1 MQTAR
6 HDAASNPEPASDR
19 STRWP
24 AEREAGS
31 SLAGSPRLPITLAV
45 IARNEAQ
52 AIGRCLDSV
61 PFAADK
67 LVVDC
72 GSSDGTQQVAA
83 RHGARVVHQD
93 WLGFGPQRNFAS
105 TQARYD
111 WILTLDADEAL
122 SEGLVR
128 EMLAELP
135 ALMASGC
142 AGAILRRQTWYMGA
156 PMRWY
161 RPMVGER
168 MGRLY
173 HRGRAHWTDA
183 RVHESLRFDGPTH
196 TFREPFIHLNNP
208 TLAHKQLKVLLYAEL
223 KARDWLESGKPPRM
237 WMTPFVHAAA
247 FMKDYLLRLAFL
259 DGWRGY
265 VVAQIAASYA
275 VYKRMRYYEM
285 RRHPGSLQLARDL
298 LHGHHLDP

>member
-1 MQTAR
+1 MSGTPP
-6 HDAASNPEPASDR
+6 N
-19 STRWP
+19 T
-24 AEREAGS
+24 
-31 SLAGSPRLPITLAV
+31 SPLPITLLV
-45 IARNEAQ
+45 IARNEAP

-61 PFAADK
+61 PFAAEK
-67 LVVDC
+67 LVIDS
-72 GSSDGTQQVAA
+72 GSTDGTQEVAR

-105 TQARYD
+105 TQATHD

-122 SEGLVR
+122 SPE
-128 EMLAELP
+128 LANELQERLP
-135 ALMASGC
+135 QLMQSTH

-173 HRGRAHWTDA
+173 HRGRARWTDV
-183 RVHESLRFDGPTH
+183 RVHESLRFDGPTP
-196 TFREPFIHLNNP
+196 TFKHPFIHLNNP
-208 TLAHKQLKVLLYAEL
+208 TLVHKQLKTLRYAEL
-223 KARDWLESGKPPRM
+223 KARDWLDRGKPVRM
-237 WMTPFVHAAA
+237 WMAPFVYLAA

-265 VVAQIAASYA
+265 VVAQTAAAYA

-285 RRHPGSLQLARDL
+285 RRNPESRDMAAQL
-298 LHGHHLDP
+298 LHGYGLDP